1 MAIAYNKVV
10 IPYEQYF
17 TKLSGGT
24 MVYTTREHS
33 PSMFERSAN
42 TGAKPFFQDG
52 CPIQNSVA
60 TERVYD
66 EVESFVL
73 CITLRSPNVNRIE
86 NAFHLVNKEIQK
98 DTIKRNI
105 TEETFTSFS
114 QRVKRLIQRIPKR
127 TDQLCN
133 R

>member
-1 MAIAYNKVV
+1 
-10 IPYEQYF
+10 
-17 TKLSGGT
+17 

-42 TGAKPFFQDG
+42 TGAKPFFQDA